1 MNILITES
9 QVKVLSELLGDVA
22 KETEILY
29 RDKDIVCLIPKSQMT
44 SRLFGRNANWCQ
56 RDKAGFE
63 MWSKSG
69 LLIRFLFRGGRK
81 IRFTYFY
88 EPYGNAE
95 RYGNKEADPNDGFN
109 FRVGDYYWSNEKGA
123 HLLRGSGNPFDA
135 KSRRE
140 RDSILEKDILNL
152 MNKIPQNCK
161 DNVLR
166 FIDEHKKGYDYCY
179 KEKEFYTKRE
189 IMTHGIHNSLFDF
202 IDQYDDIIS
211 SYHRKNQNF
220 YFNSN
225 YDSKLKLYELVYTF
239 DYDSEEKNKNLIKNT
254 FRYFNDFK
262 SKFLEIIE
270 VIKNR

>member
-1 MNILITES
+1 MNILITEA

-29 RDKDIVCLIPKSQMT
+29 RDKDLVCLIPKSQMT
-44 SRLFGRNANWCQ
+44 SKLFGRNANWCQ

-63 MWSKSG
+63 MWSRSG

-88 EPYGNAE
+88 KPYGNGD
-95 RYGNKEADPNDGFN
+95 RYGDKEPDPNDGFN

-140 RDSILEKDILNL
+140 RESILENDILSL

-161 DNVLR
+161 DIVLR

-179 KEKEFYTKRE
+179 KNEEFHTKHE
-189 IMTHGIHNSLFDF
+189 IMMRNINDKLFKF
-202 IDQYDDIIS
+202 TNQYYDILS
-211 SYHRKNQNF
+211 SYHRKNPDF
-220 YFNSN
+220 YINQHYNVKSR
-225 YDSKLKLYELVYTF
+225 LYELIYTF
-239 DYDSEEKNKNLIKNT
+239 DYDPEVKDHNLINQT
-254 FRYFNDFK
+254 FRYFDDFK
-262 SKFLEIIE
+262 EKYLEIVE
-270 VIKNR
+270 EIKNR